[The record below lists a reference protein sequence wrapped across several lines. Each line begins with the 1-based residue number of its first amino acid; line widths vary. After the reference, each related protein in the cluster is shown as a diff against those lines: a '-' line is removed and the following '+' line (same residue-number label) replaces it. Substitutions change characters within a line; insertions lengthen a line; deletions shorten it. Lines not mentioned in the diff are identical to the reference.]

1 MTEETRA
8 SGGGV
13 ALVGGMVVM
22 AALGAVVSTL
32 STTTRDG
39 PAEQKEVFAK
49 QAPQTLVK
57 LLEDPTERI
66 RAGFKLLDHGKDAI
80 PVLLRAAEDPAFK
93 ARPRAIR
100 LLGQLRA
107 TEAIPLLVAL
117 NDPALAQDRIV
128 ALGRIQ
134 GAQALAEI
142 RKVLQNEKASVPLQI
157 DAVRAASN
165 WTAPPANLDPD
176 VEPFLRHEVWG
187 LREFAAVYYGTH
199 KRTAAVPTLIE
210 LLHDPNAIVRRKA
223 AWALMQIKAPAG
235 IKAVDEALAAGA
247 IPQDDD

>member
-32 STTTRDG
+32 SNTSDG
-39 PAEQKEVFAK
+39 PGERQEVFSK

-57 LLEDPTERI
+57 LLEDPTERT
-66 RAGFKLLDHGKDAI
+66 RAGFKLLDHGKDAV

-107 TEAIPLLVAL
+107 SEAVPLLVAL

-134 GAQALAEI
+134 GAPALAEV
-142 RKVLQNEKASVPLQI
+142 RKVLQNDKASVPLQI

-165 WTAPPANLDPD
+165 WTAPPADLDRD
-176 VEPFLRHEVWG
+176 IEPFLRHEVWG

-199 KRTAAVPTLIE
+199 KRTAAVPALIE
-210 LLHDPNAIVRRKA
+210 LLRDSNAIVRRKA

-247 IPQDDD
+247 IPPDDD